1 MKEALRLDDFLL
13 LAKSVPVIDV
23 RSPKEF
29 EHAHIPG
36 AVNIPLL
43 NNEHRAIIGTTYKES
58 GREKAVIKGFELVGH
73 EFGRFIKEALVIS
86 PQKKVLV
93 YCWRGGMRSNIMAW
107 VIKTAGFE
115 THTLIGGYKT
125 YRRWTLEVFK
135 TEKNIRIL
143 GGLTGSGKTDILK
156 GLIMKGELVIDLEGM
171 ANHKGSAFGSLG
183 MGAQPSNEQFENDL
197 ALVWD
202 SIDSDKVLWMEDE
215 SSNIGKVKLPDAV
228 FGMMKQAKVIK
239 VSIPEDIRLRKL
251 VEDYAKFPK
260 EKLRDCTLK
269 ISKRLGHLRLTQSL
283 EFLEEGDMENWVK
296 MMLEYY
302 DKAYLYCLS
311 QRERGT
317 ITELNFDTDDMEI
330 ICKRII
336 EVGF

>member
-1 MKEALRLDDFLL
+1 MKEALWLNDFLL
-13 LAKSVPVIDV
+13 LAKSIPVIDV

-29 EHAHIPG
+29 EHAHILG
-36 AVNIPLL
+36 AINIPLL

-58 GREKAVIKGFELVGH
+58 GREKAVIKGFELVGP
-73 EFGRFIKEALVIS
+73 EFGRFINEALVIS
-86 PQKKVLV
+86 SQKKVLV

-107 VIKTAGFE
+107 VLKTAGFE

-125 YRRWTLEVFK
+125 YRRWALEVFK
-135 TEKNIRIL
+135 REKNIRIL
-143 GGLTGSGKTDILK
+143 GGLTGSGKTEMLK
-156 GLIMKGELVIDLEGM
+156 GLEMRGELAIDLEGM

-202 SIDSDKVLWMEDE
+202 GIEAEKVLWLEDE
-215 SSNIGKVKLPDAV
+215 SNNIGKVKLPDAV
-228 FGMMKQAKVIK
+228 FGMMKRAKVIK

-251 VEDYAKFPK
+251 VEDYSKFPK
-260 EKLRDCTLK
+260 EVLRECTLK

-283 EFLEEGDMENWVK
+283 EFLEAGDMESWVK

-302 DKAYLYCLS
+302 DKAYLYCLA
-311 QRERGT
+311 QRERGS
-317 ITELNFDTDDMEI
+317 IVEVNFDTDDI
-330 ICKRII
+330 GNICQKLKDLKI
-336 EVGF
+336 